1 MLPRAGHC
9 GKARDRVHLRAAVA
23 RAREAE
29 TDAEEA
35 ALGPP
40 VEPGELDDRRF
51 GTTGD
56 PGRPGGVSAPEMLLE
71 LPRRVRVSLEI
82 GPVGKPFLEE
92 DVHHAAGER
101 PVGAR

>member
-1 MLPRAGHC
+1 MSSCSRKVVAALDQRAVELPVERGAGVKRPTAAMLPRAGHC

-51 GTTGD
+51 GRTAKCQSATSAV
-56 PGRPGGVSAPEMLLE
+56 GV
-71 LPRRVRVSLEI
+71 R
-82 GPVGKPFLEE
+82 
-92 DVHHAAGER
+92 
-101 PVGAR
+101 